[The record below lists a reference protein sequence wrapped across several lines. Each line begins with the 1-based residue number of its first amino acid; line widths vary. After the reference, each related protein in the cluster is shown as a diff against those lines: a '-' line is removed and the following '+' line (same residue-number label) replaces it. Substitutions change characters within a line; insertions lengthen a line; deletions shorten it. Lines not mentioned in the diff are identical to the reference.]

1 MQLLDYELE
10 QSKLGFTGESRTK
23 EWDEIDLSTPENR
36 KELMEVLICQKAK
49 RGEDITQ
56 CLKVLDYLKTQTEE
70 NKLYDIL
77 AQEVKER
84 SVFNSLQRVC
94 ITSFAILGMIAFS
107 HGVLSR
113 SENPTISNSVERNQF
128 FSEGDAN
135 GRRSDAFSTRRS
147 ANGDRSDRKNQLPSF
162 ESGKPDGK
170 SNNYR
175 TDSDRNGNIQGQQ
188 NSTTRLVSTKPTK
201 SC

>member
-1 MQLLDYELE
+1 MQLLELE
-10 QSKLGFTGESRTK
+10 DINSPFTDKSQIP

-56 CLKVLDYLKTQTEE
+56 CLKVLDYLKRRTEE

-77 AQEVKER
+77 AQEVRER
-84 SVFNSLQRVC
+84 SIFNSLQRVC

-113 SENPTISNSVERNQF
+113 SQNPTVSNSVERNQF
-128 FSEGDAN
+128 FSE
-135 GRRSDAFSTRRS
+135 SDAV
-147 ANGDRSDRKNQLPSF
+147 LPTGSN
-162 ESGKPDGK
+162 KPDGIA
-170 SNNYR
+170 NAYR
-175 TDSDRNGNIQGQQ
+175 THHEQKGKIQGQF
-188 NSTTRLVSTKPTK
+188 K
-201 SC
+201 SDEQ

>member
-10 QSKLGFTGESRTK
+10 QSKLGFTGESKTT
-23 EWDEIDLSTPENR
+23 EWDAIDLATPENR
-36 KELMEVLICQKAK
+36 KELMEVLICQKVK

-56 CLKVLDYLKTQTEE
+56 CLKVLDYLKRRTEE

-113 SENPTISNSVERNQF
+113 SQTQNPTVSNSVERNQF
-128 FSEGDAN
+128 FSEGDA
-135 GRRSDAFSTRRS
+135 FSTKRS
-147 ANGDRSDRKNQLPSF
+147 ANGDRKNQLPSV
-162 ESGKPDGK
+162 ESGKPDDK
-170 SNNYR
+170 ANNYR
-175 TDSDRNGNIQGQQ
+175 TDNERNGNIQGQLKTGKQ
-188 NSTTRLVSTKPTK
+188 
-201 SC
+201 

>member
-10 QSKLGFTGESRTK
+10 QSKLGFTGESRTT

-56 CLKVLDYLKTQTEE
+56 CLKVLDYLKRRTGE

-77 AQEVKER
+77 AQEVRER
-84 SVFNSLQRVC
+84 SIFNSLQRVC

-113 SENPTISNSVERNQF
+113 SQTQNPTVSNSVERNQF
-128 FSEGDAN
+128 FSEGDA
-135 GRRSDAFSTRRS
+135 FSTRRS
-147 ANGDRSDRKNQLPSF
+147 AKGDRGHFTHNEQK
-162 ESGKPDGK
+162 GK
-170 SNNYR
+170 
-175 TDSDRNGNIQGQQ
+175 IQGQF
-188 NSTTRLVSTKPTK
+188 K
-201 SC
+201 SDE